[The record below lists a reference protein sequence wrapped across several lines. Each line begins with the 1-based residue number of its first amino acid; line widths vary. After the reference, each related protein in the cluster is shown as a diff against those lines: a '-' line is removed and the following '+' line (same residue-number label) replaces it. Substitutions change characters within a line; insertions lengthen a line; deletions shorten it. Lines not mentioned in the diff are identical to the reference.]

1 MTCQNFLAPGWGVKE
16 GIMVGM
22 KSVLVV
28 DDDED
33 VLAFVTSV
41 LSKHYRVVPAF
52 SGRECMEALGRERP
66 DAILLDVIMT
76 HLSDGFDCLRRIKE
90 DPATKA
96 IPVIM
101 MTSVSEVYDY
111 RSQIEESFFPHD
123 RWLDKPVKPE
133 VLLETLREV
142 LAGQS

>member
-1 MTCQNFLAPGWGVKE
+1 
-16 GIMVGM
+16 MVGM
-22 KSVLVV
+22 KTVLVV

-33 VLAFVTSV
+33 VLTFVRSV
-41 LSKHYRVVPAF
+41 LSKHYRVVTAS
-52 SGRECMEALGRERP
+52 SGPEAIEVLGNEHP

-76 HLSDGFDCLRRIKE
+76 HLSDGFDCLRSIKQN
-90 DPATKA
+90 PATRG

-101 MTSVSEVYDY
+101 MTSVNEVYDY

-133 VLLETLREV
+133 VLLKTLQDV
-142 LAGQS
+142 LKSQG